1 MTVRPLFVTTG
12 VAEPV
17 KVTPGSTTG
26 VPTIRTKARPVGS
39 ESTTTADGVVPR
51 GKSTVSSNVAS
62 SPITPWVLE
71 LNESTIDVLGTLRR
85 PRPDTIVVGFAAET
99 HDVAARARDKL
110 ARKGLDLIV
119 ANDVT
124 LAGAGFD
131 VDTNVVTLID
141 AAGTEALP
149 LLDKEE
155 VAEAILDRV
164 VKLRAAGFSRA

>member
-1 MTVRPLFVTTG
+1 VRSVDVVSAEDMARAVGTHLADRTVVVAAAAVADYKPVTR
-12 VAEPV
+12 AA
-17 KVTPGSTTG
+17 
-26 VPTIRTKARPVGS
+26 TK
-39 ESTTTADGVVPR
+39 TAKTR
-51 GKSTVSSNVAS
+51 GAS
-62 SPITPWVLE
+62 AIEV
-71 LNESTIDVLGTLRR
+71 ESTIDVLGTLRR